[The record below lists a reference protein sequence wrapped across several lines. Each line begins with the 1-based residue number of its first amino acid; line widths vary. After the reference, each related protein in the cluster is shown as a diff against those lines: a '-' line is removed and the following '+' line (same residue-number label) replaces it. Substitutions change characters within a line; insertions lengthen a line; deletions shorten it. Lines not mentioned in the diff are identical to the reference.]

1 MHVKDVTKYSTIA
14 PKGARECN
22 LAFLEII
29 TYGSYTSN
37 NESMDHIHGLSKAL
51 DISFIR

>member
-1 MHVKDVTKYSTIA
+1 MNEQTYHLTIA

-22 LAFLEII
+22 FLAFLEII

-37 NESMDHIHGLSKAL
+37 NESVDHIHGLSKAL